1 MKLREWLLKTN
12 LPSWAVLEYG
22 DALET
27 AQKRVRELEAENR
40 TLRAYIDGMER
51 GLRARRPQIVLKGG
65 TADERSNPGTI

>member
-1 MKLREWLLKTN
+1 MKLKEWLLKKY

-51 GLRARRPQIVLKGG
+51 GLRARQPQIILKGG
-65 TADERSNPGTI
+65 TADERSHKGAV

>member
-1 MKLREWLLKTN
+1 MKLKEWLLKKY

-22 DALET
+22 EALET

-51 GLRARRPQIVLKGG
+51 GLRARQPQIVLRGE
-65 TADERSNPGTI
+65 TADERSHKGAV

>member
-1 MKLREWLLKTN
+1 MKLREWLLKKY

-27 AQKRVRELEAENR
+27 AQKRVRELEAEKR
-40 TLRAYIDGMER
+40 TRGAYTGGMGR
-51 GLRARRPQIVLKGG
+51 GLRARRPPFVLKVG

>member
-1 MKLREWLLKTN
+1 MKLREWLLKKY

-51 GLRARRPQIVLKGG
+51 GLRARRPHIVLKGG

>member
-1 MKLREWLLKTN
+1 MKLREWLLKKY
-12 LPSWAVLEYG
+12 LPSWAV
-22 DALET
+22 
-27 AQKRVRELEAENR
+27 LEAENR